1 MTLPQSRVGI
11 DVARAARIANE
22 PKAFDAFLAS
32 LAGRA
37 VTVVFEATGPYD
49 HALRAALA
57 EATIPSMR
65 VNPARA
71 RDFARAAGYL
81 AKLAPGLDPGT
92 DAIDARMLAAMGRVI
107 PLPEAEQPEPAR
119 EELALLS
126 RQRDRLVVV
135 RAEEKKRLLQSLMPA
150 VRCSIERH
158 IAWLAAEIDSL
169 EKAIRALFAA
179 QPTLAAARYLL
190 TTAPGVGDVTATTLI
205 AHMPELGR
213 RSPKAIAALAGL
225 APLNNDSGDRR
236 GRRTIRGGRPSCEG
250 SSTWQRCQ
258 PSAACPLQGRL
269 CRDRRKGQV
278 EKKSPSSP

>member
-1 MTLPQSRVGI
+1 
-11 DVARAARIANE
+11 
-22 PKAFDAFLAS
+22 
-32 LAGRA
+32 
-37 VTVVFEATGPYD
+37 
-49 HALRAALA
+49 
-57 EATIPSMR
+57 
-65 VNPARA
+65 
-71 RDFARAAGYL
+71 
-81 AKLAPGLDPGT
+81 
-92 DAIDARMLAAMGRVI
+92 MLAAMGRVI

-236 GRRTIRGGRPSCEG
+236 GRRTIRGGRPVIRRVLYMAALSAIRG
-250 SSTWQRCQ
+250 VPRFKAAYAAIAARAKSKKVAVIAIARKLLGALNAMLAKQQ
-258 PSAACPLQGRL
+258 PFRP
-269 CRDRRKGQV
+269 
-278 EKKSPSSP
+278 